1 MKFSAQT
8 LACSRD
14 LVRSLEVQRQH
25 QSVLFRDTLTRA
37 AGDDLEIFSS
47 YCLHVLPPQLWTLVE
62 DLERTEERLQKTDF
76 IRLTEQLKFF
86 KKSVIKSLISAMLHR
101 EKGESW
107 NVKLLEIMEVL
118 NA

>member
-14 LVRSLEVQRQH
+14 LVKNLETQRQ
-25 QSVLFRDTLTRA
+25 QQYVLFRDNLTKA
-37 AGDDLEIFSS
+37 AGDDIEIFCS

-62 DLERTEERLQKTDF
+62 DLDRTEGRLQDTF
-76 IRLTEQLKFF
+76 SVRLTEQLEYLR
-86 KKSVIKSLISAMLHR
+86 KSLIKSLISAMLHR

-107 NVKLLEIMEVL
+107 NVKLLEVMGGVK
-118 NA
+118 

>member
-14 LVRSLEVQRQH
+14 LAKTLETQRQH
-25 QSVLFRDTLTRA
+25 QYVLFRETLTKA
-37 AGDDLEIFSS
+37 AEDDIEVFCS

-62 DLERTEERLQKTDF
+62 DLERTEERAQKTNS
-76 IRLTEQLKFF
+76 IRLVNQLAYFEA
-86 KKSVIKSLISAMLHR
+86 SLIKSLISAILYR

-107 NVKLLEIMEVL
+107 NVKLLEVMEVMK
-118 NA
+118 